1 MLEPGAGSDL
11 FRHLDEGEFVA
22 HGREQFA
29 RFEPGH
35 ARADDGDFLALELY
49 GAVQDLSGGE
59 HVFAVRAFY
68 GLGTHRDCA
77 RRDDDRAGR
86 EGEDVRRRRLFA
98 EADVRTL
105 FAGVDLEV
113 LDAPA
118 DLFLFGSFIR
128 EVDLPAADVLFLEHH
143 GLETALAQHF
153 RGGESRHAR
162 ADDGDRPALPV
173 LGERIPASLLAEGGV
188 DGAAAVLTAIGVVH
202 HALDAIEAA
211 DAALDLVLAP
221 GLHLLRPM
229 GVCDVGSAE
238 GDEILHA
245 ALELLL
251 RLFGGTD
258 EVGGEHGDLD
268 LFLDGF
274 RHIGAPAAVE
284 GGGFQPI
291 VIRVVGGGGDVDG
304 VHAHSLE
311 RFCVLH
317 ARLEAVAFAG
327 LSDLVI
333 ALVHGEADDEGIILA
348 ALLADALDDLLDEAQ
363 PVLEAAAVL
372 VRALVGV
379 GAQELLQEIAV
390 RGV

>member
-1 MLEPGAGSDL
+1 M
-11 FRHLDEGEFVA
+11 
-22 HGREQFA
+22 
-29 RFEPGH
+29 
-35 ARADDGDFLALELY
+35 
-49 GAVQDLSGGE
+49 
-59 HVFAVRAFY
+59 
-68 GLGTHRDCA
+68 
-77 RRDDDRAGR
+77 
-86 EGEDVRRRRLFA
+86 
-98 EADVRTL
+98 
-105 FAGVDLEV
+105 
-113 LDAPA
+113 
-118 DLFLFGSFIR
+118 
-128 EVDLPAADVLFLEHH
+128 
-143 GLETALAQHF
+143 
-153 RGGESRHAR
+153 
-162 ADDGDRPALPV
+162 
-173 LGERIPASLLAEGGV
+173 
-188 DGAAAVLTAIGVVH
+188 LTAIGVVH

-317 ARLEAVAFAG
+317 ARLETVAFAG
-327 LSDLVI
+327 LPDLVI
-333 ALVHGEADDEGIILA
+333 ALVHGEADDERIILA

-390 RGV
+390 RGVQLNAVHARLLAPDRRVDELADELLYLAVGECPDMPAGDLARLALGGAGRGKDQPLLHHLATDAGRDLVDELGEGLAHLAALGSM